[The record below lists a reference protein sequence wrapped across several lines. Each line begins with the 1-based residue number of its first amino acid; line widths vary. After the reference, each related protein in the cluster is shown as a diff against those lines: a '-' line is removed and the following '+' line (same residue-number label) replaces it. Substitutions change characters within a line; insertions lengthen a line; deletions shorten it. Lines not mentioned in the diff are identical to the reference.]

1 MKLEKSVLVGA
12 CVPIIL
18 FGIGYIF
25 WPRDAN
31 YVDEISLLVYRGVW
45 LIAIILAPFCMRRFV
60 RLLRGGQAKW
70 YGEPIRSG
78 TATHRLFQVL
88 LFSLSVPV
96 PIVGVIVTLDWV
108 LPYLSF

>member
-25 WPRDAN
+25 WPKDAN

-45 LIAIILAPFCMRRFV
+45 IIAILQAPFCMRILL

-70 YGEPIRSG
+70 YGETIRRG
-78 TATHRLFQVL
+78 TVTHLLFQVL
-88 LFSLSVPV
+88 LFALSVPV
-96 PIVGVIVTLDWV
+96 PVVGVLVTLSWLV
-108 LPYLSF
+108 P